1 MTDYKTG
8 MLEKQRR
15 KLKVKGSELE
25 ERRSWGV
32 TGRGESGASEGP
44 ERSPY
49 MRQEATGRF

>member
-8 MLEKQRR
+8 MLEKQHR

-25 ERRSWGV
+25 ERRSWGA